1 MPLAKLQL
9 SAPPAIRYR
18 QYESRLAPFCA
29 GGCADFG
36 HSRGNYRT
44 AGVGSRDR
52 DGRHS
57 SPKPAQFGKGIR
69 GPSGPRL
76 SKAG

>member
-29 GGCADFG
+29 GSLEPGARSAMGQEEPFRMRSWLTEKG
-36 HSRGNYRT
+36 GKPPFPIGVVIAAPAPIPVVRT
-44 AGVGSRDR
+44 
-52 DGRHS
+52 
-57 SPKPAQFGKGIR
+57 
-69 GPSGPRL
+69 
-76 SKAG
+76 